1 MTRLFFVT
9 GDSTVFF
16 VTGDSAVFRYWCLC
30 GFSLPVTRLFFV
42 TGDSAVF
49 SLLAT
54 RPFFVAGHSGVF
66 SLLRTLVL
74 SERSREVDTRLR
86 VVWHAVR
93 TGHSPA
99 ASDSLGSGSGVGRL
113 GRLLLAT
120 QGLFTS
126 RHIKIALYS
135 NNMFRGITLRV
146 KQTSVSHETC
156 VY

>member
-1 MTRLFFVT
+1 MTLLFFVT
-9 GDSTVFF
+9 GDL
-16 VTGDSAVFRYWCLC
+16 A
-30 GFSLPVTRLFFV
+30 FFV

-54 RPFFVAGHSGVF
+54 RPFFVAGDSGVF

-74 SERSREVDTRLR
+74 SERSREVDARLR
-86 VVWHAVR
+86 MVWHAVR
-93 TGHSPA
+93 TRHSPA

-120 QGLFTS
+120 QGISTS

-135 NNMFRGITLRV
+135 NMFRGITLRA